1 MANIPSAAISA
12 SLDAIQRP
20 TNQSLHARQV
30 QAQKNVHHQE
40 EVEELDDAAVGSIR
54 DQAQQQQH
62 GGEGEGERGREGEG
76 EKGRAGEP
84 ESKSRL
90 DISA

>member
-20 TNQSLHARQV
+20 TNQSIHARQV

-54 DQAQQQQH
+54 DQEQH
-62 GGEGEGERGREGEG
+62 HQHEGKSGGGGEGERGRGGES
-76 EKGRAGEP
+76 ES